1 MLIWVDP
8 GFIRVDLL
16 DRGERCLYDRGS
28 PRWSRPVWQGGCA
41 SCTQRRLR
49 TGRVPVPWRQTMGE
63 ANENSQLELL
73 DTIGRIQKLGI
84 FMDILLDQVG
94 DLHLPKRKL
103 RPLMPNSGKVC
114 CKSLNFKDG

>member
-73 DTIGRIQKLGI
+73 DTIGRIQNWEFSWTYYWTKLETCI
-84 FMDILLDQVG
+84 C
-94 DLHLPKRKL
+94 RKG
-103 RPLMPNSGKVC
+103 NY
-114 CKSLNFKDG
+114 DH